1 MDPIEKRFAFFGNA
15 VAFAAHIRRPADF
28 QFKAVASSVIPVT
41 GGLAEAVSERQ
52 SYRPPNSEADIL
64 SFTAASTRATG
75 DYTDPR
81 RAVDF
86 TNGNYADNEL
96 STLTLVEARVSGFK
110 IAIPQDSAVRT
121 FEVEELLARL
131 ESTSDRRTPNAFRG
145 LDAVFTNV
153 TVNGNQ
159 LKVNTATDVFTQN
172 ETLEKL
178 ATTYEKNSD
187 FRKQYGSLFYPTGQ
201 EQTGIAKLL
210 WKPHLSAELV
220 VATVVTGFT
229 WLTGPEAG
237 KTIPG
242 NRLDIDGIGSIY
254 FGELLIEEE
263 ARRLTLLRLQLGSP
277 NEVPGAA
284 TPQAQT
290 PSPSAPPPPPP
301 PPSKVG
307 GEGSVCECHS
317 NGTEIPPIGN

>member
-52 SYRPPNSEADIL
+52 SYRPPNSEADLL

-110 IAIPQDSAVRT
+110 IAIPQDSDVRT
-121 FEVEELLARL
+121 FEVDELLARL

-159 LKVNTATDVFTQN
+159 LKVNTATEAFTEN

-178 ATTYEKNSD
+178 ANTYEKNSD

-201 EQTGIAKLL
+201 EQTGIARLL
-210 WKPHLSAELV
+210 WKPHLAAELV

-229 WLTGPEAG
+229 WLTGPEAWQNHSRKPSG
-237 KTIPG
+237 DRRY
-242 NRLDIDGIGSIY
+242 RLHLFRRAPHRRRSPTANLVTLAAWITNWRSRSGLRVPLKRRRHSTQ
-254 FGELLIEEE
+254 
-263 ARRLTLLRLQLGSP
+263 ARLAKP
-277 NEVPGAA
+277 
-284 TPQAQT
+284 
-290 PSPSAPPPPPP
+290 
-301 PPSKVG
+301 
-307 GEGSVCECHS
+307 
-317 NGTEIPPIGN
+317 